1 MSAANAPG
9 RREKPAS
16 GKYLTFFLGK
26 ETYGLE
32 ILQVKEL
39 IGYQDITGL
48 PQAPMYVKGVINLRD
63 TVIPIVDLRCRF
75 GMPEIEPTEQ
85 TCIVVVQ
92 VNDSTIGLLVDR
104 VSEVQDIGAKHI
116 EGPPTVGRRAVDG
129 FVRGI
134 SKAAGRVTLLLDI
147 DCIVDEAAEFGGP
160 AEGAGFEA
168 EDELD
173 ELIEM
178 AL

>member
-1 MSAANAPG
+1 MSATQGAGG
-9 RREKPAS
+9 RATPAS

-92 VNDSTIGLLVDR
+92 VDDSTIGLLVDR

-116 EGPPTVGRRAVDG
+116 EGPPTVGRRTVDG
-129 FVRGI
+129 YVRGI
-134 SKAAGRVTLLLDI
+134 SKAAGKVTLLLDI
-147 DCIVDEAAEFGGP
+147 DCIVDEAAEFGGGSYT
-160 AEGAGFEA
+160 ADEEA
-168 EDELD
+168 VDEL
-173 ELIEM
+173 LEM
-178 AL
+178 SL